1 MSIIIKLLR
10 VLFFLALY
18 FVLCMVAVVTVF
30 KDWSPGA
37 QMLFA
42 FLTPI
47 ALVWWGEKRRAR
59 RNSPQQSFDTKPDP
73 KQPASSSKRPGL
85 PPTKSRFEK
94 LIDREREQ
102 IRQREARERL
112 QPATAGVREHTVP
125 AGSAHARSRTVQD
138 QPSKREKTA
147 VSPVGKPS
155 DPELSIE
162 AKAKNVSTKKC
173 SGMSEKRLSSGTM
186 TGLRSEIPENN
197 QSGHDSPKRYRPSKQ
212 NYAEIVGAS
221 KAVASELAEIAAAK
235 EAAKVLR
242 RSGWVPSSD
251 TVQIAGRDIGG
262 MIYVG
267 TPPRLNDFGYR
278 DKCRAYI
285 DPSLSVARKGTDFA
299 GDELPYWPSYSDISA
314 NSRATYLD
322 WLAGGAKDGWY
333 DPGYMFLY
341 FYGLERR
348 FFLDKPPEAEK
359 REIAQE
365 VRRLQNLYPENGSVQ
380 RYLGEFIQLAQI
392 SLNDEAL
399 DEPIFEFRGWDI
411 PLSLKVA
418 IGARLSRGELLSA
431 DWVLSWLLCHPER
444 RLRTPSTR
452 CAEEFH
458 ALFKLRFENRFP
470 NGLKVNK
477 PRKLL
482 KSTYQAASSEF
493 QGQLEPMVDGS
504 RVPDISGLR
513 KPVEIAQEIADE
525 VMDDLDKLSR
535 YLGRHPDGRG
545 SLEAQALLPQELW
558 NLFPS
563 DELEQLSS
571 WTATIVETGGLVPVL
586 DVIEKLEGSRPEKL
600 SKRTLTGVADALA
613 RLGYGFAPD
622 PRFALRSPKPGEPVV
637 LFELGEAL
645 AQLEN
650 VSAGYRTALIEVA
663 LGSFVAHADGQI
675 SESERKSLRAKITDV
690 AGLSEQEHR
699 RLAANLDWMLA
710 VSPDLALLRRKLKD
724 TGPEAQASIRSAL
737 VAAAHADGIIQPEE
751 VAGIE
756 KIYKAL
762 GLDPSLVYSDIHAGN
777 VSDGPVRVRVAE
789 PGRAGEVI
797 PDERP
802 AGLPKL
808 NVARIAAIQTD
819 TARVSS
825 VLGEIFDETS
835 EEPEEVEVAS
845 TVLAGLDAKQTKLVK
860 ALISQ
865 EHWTE
870 EAFEELCRQSGLLAS
885 GAIEDINEWA
895 FDIYD
900 EALLDEY
907 DGYEIAPDPA
917 KELKK
922 KFEEET
928 THVEA

>member
-1 MSIIIKLLR
+1 MSTIIKLLR
-10 VLFFLALY
+10 VFFFLALY

-30 KDWSPGA
+30 TDWSPGA

-47 ALVWWGEKRRAR
+47 ALVWWGEKRRSR
-59 RNSPQQSFDTKPDP
+59 RHSHQPTLDTETAPE
-73 KQPASSSKRPGL
+73 QPANSSKRPSS
-85 PPTKSRFEK
+85 PPKKSRFEK
-94 LIDREREQ
+94 RIDQEREQ
-102 IRQREARERL
+102 IRQSAVGERVKPTAASVSVHTK
-112 QPATAGVREHTVP
+112 PAE
-125 AGSAHARSRTVQD
+125 
-138 QPSKREKTA
+138 
-147 VSPVGKPS
+147 
-155 DPELSIE
+155 
-162 AKAKNVSTKKC
+162 STNAC
-173 SGMSEKRLSSGTM
+173 SQ
-186 TGLRSEIPENN
+186 TG
-197 QSGHDSPKRYRPSKQ
+197 QYRPPKQ
-212 NYAEIVGAS
+212 DYAAIV
-221 KAVASELAEIAAAK
+221 KAGRSSASELAEIAAKK
-235 EAAKVLR
+235 EAIKAKSAKKKATR
-242 RSGWVPSSD
+242 RTGWVPSSD

-285 DPSLSVARKGTDFA
+285 DPSLSVARSGTDLA
-299 GDELPYWPSYSDISA
+299 GDEMPYWPSYSDISA

-322 WLAGGAKDGWY
+322 WLASGAKDGWY
-333 DPGYMFLY
+333 DAGYMFLY

-359 REIAQE
+359 REILQE
-365 VRRLQNLYPENGSVQ
+365 VRRLQNLYPDNGSVQ
-380 RYLGEFIQLAQI
+380 RYLGEFIQLAQV

-399 DEPIFEFRGWDI
+399 EETIFEFRGWDI

-418 IGARLSRGELLSA
+418 IGARLNRGELLSA

-444 RLRTPSTR
+444 RMRTPSTR
-452 CAEEFH
+452 CAEEFR
-458 ALFKLRFENRFP
+458 ALFNLRFEERFP
-470 NGLKVNK
+470 DGLKVNK
-477 PRKLL
+477 PRKML
-482 KSTYQAASSEF
+482 KITYQAASSEF
-493 QGQLEPMVDGS
+493 QGQLEPLVDGNT
-504 RVPDISGLR
+504 VPDISGLR

-535 YLGRHPDGRG
+535 YLGRNPDGRG
-545 SLEAQALLPQELW
+545 SLEAQALLPRELW
-558 NLFPS
+558 DLFPS
-563 DELEQLSS
+563 EELEHLRA
-571 WTATIVETGGLVPVL
+571 WAATIVHKDGLVPVL
-586 DVIEKLEGSRPEKL
+586 DVVEQLEGERPEKL

-637 LFELGEAL
+637 LFDLGDAV
-645 AQLEN
+645 AQLED
-650 VSAGYRTALIEVA
+650 VSDGYRAALIEIA

-675 SESERKSLRAKITDV
+675 SESERKSLRAKIAGV

-710 VSPDLALLRRKLKD
+710 VPPDLALLKRKLKD

-756 KIYKAL
+756 KIYKSL

-777 VSDGPVRVRVAE
+777 VSDGPVRVRAAE
-789 PGRAGEVI
+789 PGAVGEVI
-797 PDERP
+797 PDEKP
-802 AGLPKL
+802 AGAPKL
-808 NVARIAAIQTD
+808 DAARIAAIQSD

-825 VLGEIFDETS
+825 VLGDIFDEAS
-835 EEPEEVEVAS
+835 EELEEIGSAS
-845 TVLAGLDAKQTKLVK
+845 AALAGLDTKQTNLVR
-860 ALISQ
+860 ALIAQ

-870 EAFEELCRQSGLLAS
+870 EAFEDLCRQSGLLAS

-895 FDIYD
+895 FGTYD

-907 DGYEIAPDPA
+907 DGYEVAPDLA
-917 KELKK
+917 QELKK

-928 THVEA
+928 DHVEA

>member
-1 MSIIIKLLR
+1 MSTIIKIFR
-10 VLFFLALY
+10 IVFFLALY
-18 FVLCMVAVVTVF
+18 FFLCMVVVVTVVQ
-30 KDWSPGA
+30 DWSPGL

-42 FLTPI
+42 FVTPI
-47 ALVWWGEKRRAR
+47 ALVWWGERRRAKKSSR
-59 RNSPQQSFDTKPDP
+59 GQRFDIAGSTGQTETTSKR
-73 KQPASSSKRPGL
+73 SSS
-85 PPTKSRFEK
+85 PPSKSRFEQRVDQERK
-94 LIDREREQ
+94 LI
-102 IRQREARERL
+102 RQAKTGERL
-112 QPATAGVREHTVP
+112 VP
-125 AGSAHARSRTVQD
+125 AATSVSAHTAPAEDEQTDSR
-138 QPSKREKTA
+138 P
-147 VSPVGKPS
+147 
-155 DPELSIE
+155 
-162 AKAKNVSTKKC
+162 N
-173 SGMSEKRLSSGTM
+173 
-186 TGLRSEIPENN
+186 
-197 QSGHDSPKRYRPSKQ
+197 RYRPPKPD
-212 NYAEIVGAS
+212 YAAIVKTAKS
-221 KAVASELAEIAAAK
+221 SAAELAEIADRK
-235 EAAKVLR
+235 EAA
-242 RSGWVPSSD
+242 RSKSAKPKATRHTGWVPSSD
-251 TVQIAGRDIGG
+251 TVEIAGRDIGG
-262 MIYVG
+262 MVYVG
-267 TPPRLNDFGYR
+267 TPPRLNDYGHR

-285 DPSLSVARKGTDFA
+285 DPSLSVARDGTDKV
-299 GDELPYWPSYSDISA
+299 GNYMPYWPGYSEIPA
-314 NSRATYLD
+314 QCRATYLD
-322 WLAGGAKDGWY
+322 WLESGRSDPTY
-333 DPGYMFLY
+333 DAGYMFLY

-348 FFLDKPPEAEK
+348 FVLDNPPEAEK
-359 REIAQE
+359 MEILQE
-365 VRRLQNLYPENGSVQ
+365 VRRLRSLYPDNGSVQ
-380 RYLGEFIQLAQI
+380 RYLGDFIQLAQI
-392 SLNDEAL
+392 SLNDDAL
-399 DEPIFEFRGWDI
+399 NEPIFEFRGWEL

-418 IGARLSRGELLSA
+418 IGTRLRRGDLLSA

-470 NGLKVNK
+470 DGLKVNK

-571 WTATIVETGGLVPVL
+571 WAATIVESGGLVPVL
-586 DVIEKLEGSRPEKL
+586 DAIEKLEGSRPEKL

-622 PRFALRSPKPGEPVV
+622 PRFALRSPNPGEPVV

-690 AGLSEQEHR
+690 AGLNEQEHL

-789 PGRAGEVI
+789 PGKAGEVI

-808 NVARIAAIQTD
+808 DAARIAAIQTD

-835 EEPEEVEVAS
+835 EEPDEVEVAS

-870 EAFEELCRQSGLLAS
+870 EAFEDLCRQSGLLAS

-907 DGYEIAPDPA
+907 DGYDIAPDPA
-917 KELKK
+917 QELKK

-928 THVEA
+928 AHVEA